1 MMRGVDFNCHLV
13 GDGPQRKEIERQIAD
28 CGLTDVVVLHGA
40 KTRQE
45 VARLVA
51 RSDAAVLASA
61 PTRSGKREGIPVALM
76 EAMSAGLPVVASR
89 TGGIP
94 ELVNHEQSGFL
105 VTPGDSAALADA
117 LERLALDAS
126 LRERMGR
133 AGRETILREFDQ
145 ERCAADLVGLIQRWG
160 GLAGETAVAL
170 SSTRSPERAIRGP
183 LLE

>member
-1 MMRGVDFNCHLV
+1 
-13 GDGPQRKEIERQIAD
+13 
-28 CGLTDVVVLHGA
+28 
-40 KTRQE
+40 
-45 VARLVA
+45 
-51 RSDAAVLASA
+51 
-61 PTRSGKREGIPVALM
+61 M

-160 GLAGETAVAL
+160 GLAGETAVA
-170 SSTRSPERAIRGP
+170 
-183 LLE
+183 

>member
-1 MMRGVDFNCHLV
+1 MFAELLRRLV
-13 GDGPQRKEIERQIAD
+13 PMGPGGGLRFQAD
-28 CGLTDVVVLHGA
+28 WATAWFLTFLGLFFRSFSYEAQTGPGRLPGRRTDRRASRPPRAFRFLPA
-40 KTRQE
+40 QQ
-45 VARLVA
+45 ARLDDA
-51 RSDAAVLASA
+51 R
-61 PTRSGKREGIPVALM
+61 RS
-76 EAMSAGLPVVASR
+76 
-89 TGGIP
+89 
-94 ELVNHEQSGFL
+94 F
-105 VTPGDSAALADA
+105 GDSAALADA

-183 LLE
+183 VLE